1 MRTKSSQE
9 VEDFLS
15 QRCWILCGQTVSL
28 QRQEIFDEFRKQ
40 GNYLNSDLKLS
51 QAERDDADDGGKSE
65 AVKGDA
71 RGGLWAFRFH
81 SIGDKDE
88 VEQ

>member
-40 GNYLNSDLKLS
+40 GNLKLS

-65 AVKGDA
+65 AVKGGA
-71 RGGLWAFRFH
+71 RCGLWAFRFH